1 MKITKRQLRRIVK
14 EELTYADDP
23 LGVTKPKHTVNRTAT
38 EKLVSALMQRAAVDG
53 MPAEKAAAKLGLGN
67 DQEVIE
73 YIQTLLDNQL
83 LDNPTR
89 AY

>member
-1 MKITKRQLRRIVK
+1 MRITKRQLRRIIK
-14 EELTYADDP
+14 EELTQSDR
-23 LGVTKPKHTVNRTAT
+23 LGATAPRYTVNRTAT
-38 EKLVSALMQRAAVDG
+38 EKLVSALMQRSAIDG

-83 LDNPTR
+83 LDNPTGK
-89 AY
+89 Y